1 MVHNKFQY
9 LQSSAR
15 DFWHTFKTRKSYITI
30 MFLLQV
36 IGISLFSYIIITA
49 SIVLAEDLQNL
60 TDPLAAL
67 DLENPN
73 LSEQDIL
80 IQGAK
85 MYSAYETL
93 AENVTKYILM
103 LMLVFFTFPG
113 FIWSLA
119 KMSVEGLNSKKDK
132 TKSFIHLTKSWLLS
146 FLSHYKS
153 YLIITSVLFLPFS
166 FITYLIGRVM
176 LESDIVAFTNAAQV
190 FTGILVLLAFLCLV
204 TLSVATSSSWKIHLQ
219 KTKKLLSTKF
229 LFLLLNNLLVAIP
242 IAASIYFLHY
252 ATLISEDFKLM
263 LLAAFLT
270 VLSII
275 VAQLFLIISSKHLL
289 IDGEKSD

>member
-1 MVHNKFQY
+1 
-9 LQSSAR
+9 
-15 DFWHTFKTRKSYITI
+15 